1 VNIHRLL
8 TIIALLLPLS
18 LAAIQARAQ
27 EQPPTEVSAAETK
40 LQQAREQLQTIQ
52 QSLVEKRKQLDQL
65 RSQLAK
71 LTDAVERDELQK
83 RISQE
88 ETDMSTLR
96 RSFENIA
103 LGGVDSSV
111 FDPAKQNLE
120 FNWQQELKLILEPLF
135 QKMKELTDKPRQIE
149 QLKSRIVILEGKQ
162 RVVSRALENLG
173 LLRTDELDAA
183 TRRWLDVIHQAWTQ
197 QYNDILREQDI
208 IRLRLNVMLDDD
220 DTFLSRIHQSI
231 TDFIGGSG
239 RNLALSLAAF
249 ISTLLLMKA
258 VFYLYNRISGSGI
271 RMSIGRR
278 VLTYGY
284 HALTLVLSILAALVV
299 LYLLGDMM
307 LLVIAVILLVLML
320 VGLRNKIPF
329 IIEETRMLLDLG
341 PVREHERVIYRD
353 LPWMVRSLGVYSHFN
368 NPALEGVLRLPM
380 TDVMA
385 LVSRPVREDEPW
397 FPTRVG
403 DWVMFADGSMGQ
415 VLRQTPDMVQLRS
428 RGSILT
434 WNTAAFYRE
443 NLRNLSYGFSLSITF
458 GIDYKHQAISTT
470 DVPVILKQAVEQAL
484 KQSDSGKH
492 IENVLVEFQDAGA
505 SALNY
510 LINVSVNGA
519 AADSYYAIGR
529 LLQRACVD
537 CCNSN
542 NWVIP
547 FNQMTINAGE
557 GFGVVAR

>member
-1 VNIHRLL
+1 MNIHRLL

>member
-1 VNIHRLL
+1 
-8 TIIALLLPLS
+8 
-18 LAAIQARAQ
+18 
-27 EQPPTEVSAAETK
+27 
-40 LQQAREQLQTIQ
+40 
-52 QSLVEKRKQLDQL
+52 
-65 RSQLAK
+65 
-71 LTDAVERDELQK
+71 
-83 RISQE
+83 
-88 ETDMSTLR
+88 
-96 RSFENIA
+96 
-103 LGGVDSSV
+103 
-111 FDPAKQNLE
+111 
-120 FNWQQELKLILEPLF
+120 
-135 QKMKELTDKPRQIE
+135 
-149 QLKSRIVILEGKQ
+149 
-162 RVVSRALENLG
+162 
-173 LLRTDELDAA
+173 
-183 TRRWLDVIHQAWTQ
+183 
-197 QYNDILREQDI
+197 
-208 IRLRLNVMLDDD
+208 
-220 DTFLSRIHQSI
+220 
-231 TDFIGGSG
+231 
-239 RNLALSLAAF
+239 
-249 ISTLLLMKA
+249 
-258 VFYLYNRISGSGI
+258 
-271 RMSIGRR
+271 
-278 VLTYGY
+278 
-284 HALTLVLSILAALVV
+284 
-299 LYLLGDMM
+299 MM